1 MAMVLNIFENMPEGL
16 CKQTIRARAE
26 ELRTLFGDNR
36 DPRHLQVS
44 LKTAF
49 TESVASGKF
58 PEVWT
63 YIRARTPAPWGED
76 DVACSLAAVEKVE
89 LLRKELEV
97 LNKKHNDLKA
107 KHLKFVTTNRDMQN
121 FLHISIARRDDL

>member
-1 MAMVLNIFENMPEGL
+1 MSAQAIFEAIPEGL
-16 CKQTIRARAE
+16 CKEAIRARAE
-26 ELRTLFGDNR
+26 ELRTIFGDNR
-36 DPRHLQVS
+36 DPRHLQAS

-76 DVACSLAAVEKVE
+76 DIECSLAAVEKVE
-89 LLRKELEV
+89 LLRKELDV

-121 FLHISIARRDDL
+121 FLHISIARRNDL